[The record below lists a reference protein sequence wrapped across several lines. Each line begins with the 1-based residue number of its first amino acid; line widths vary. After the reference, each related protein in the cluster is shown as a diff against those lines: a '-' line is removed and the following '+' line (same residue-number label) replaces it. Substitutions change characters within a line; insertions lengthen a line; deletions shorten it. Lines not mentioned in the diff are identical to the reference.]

1 MPARIERD
9 SRSHVHDDRDR
20 AKPDPAPQRW
30 RAAVS
35 DKRIKTRKRVLKSGF
50 IVISEKAPK
59 LECTVRNL
67 SDTGASLQVSTTIG
81 IPKKFDVIIDGG
93 RQRCRAA
100 WRTDTKIGVV
110 FE

>member
-1 MPARIERD
+1 MAE
-9 SRSHVHDDRDR
+9 
-20 AKPDPAPQRW
+20 
-30 RAAVS
+30 
-35 DKRIKTRKRVLKSGF
+35 KRRFPRHRVLKGAF